1 MINALYQL
9 ANKGS
14 LRTLSFVLALTLT
27 IFFFL
32 NVNQFS
38 TQLRAVEFY
47 YVLAVIWGVVIFW
60 IHGIGFD
67 IRAAFWRAIF
77 MPWFGYVAAII
88 ALFNNLLT

>member
-47 YVLAVIWGVVIFW
+47 YVFAVIWGVVILW

-67 IRAAFWRAIF
+67 IRAAFWCAIF

>member
-38 TQLRAVEFY
+38 TQLRAVEFLLCFSSDLGCCY
-47 YVLAVIWGVVIFW
+47 
-60 IHGIGFD
+60 
-67 IRAAFWRAIF
+67 F
-77 MPWFGYVAAII
+77 MDSWYRF
-88 ALFNNLLT
+88 

>member
-1 MINALYQL
+1 
-9 ANKGS
+9 
-14 LRTLSFVLALTLT
+14 
-27 IFFFL
+27 
-32 NVNQFS
+32 
-38 TQLRAVEFY
+38 
-47 YVLAVIWGVVIFW
+47 LAVIWGVVILW